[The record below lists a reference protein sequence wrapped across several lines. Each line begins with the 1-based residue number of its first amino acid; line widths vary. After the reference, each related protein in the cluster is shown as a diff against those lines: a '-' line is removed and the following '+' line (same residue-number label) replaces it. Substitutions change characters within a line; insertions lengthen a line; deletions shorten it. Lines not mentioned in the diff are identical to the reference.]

1 MTSDLMVF
9 QQALKKAPVNHL
21 GRRDDQPGIQS
32 ADIGHEEQFWP
43 EWDDQ
48 PGIQPAE
55 IGHEEQYDQHLQHNS
70 DPNLQDQV
78 NIGGQ
83 NVNHILGPVIDLN
96 QNPRQHVPGEFL
108 EISDL
113 IAGAHE
119 LNQEEFQK
127 LEEMLNPVIH
137 NHPPIQPILHEVQA
151 NDLDLNVPVVEMAI
165 SDLTVTFS
173 SDSGL
178 KRTLLVI
185 PSMHSR

>member
-70 DPNLQDQV
+70 DPNQ
-78 NIGGQ
+78 
-83 NVNHILGPVIDLN
+83 
-96 QNPRQHVPGEFL
+96 
-108 EISDL
+108 EISWRS
-113 IAGAHE
+113 
-119 LNQEEFQK
+119 
-127 LEEMLNPVIH
+127 VI
-137 NHPPIQPILHEVQA
+137 L
-151 NDLDLNVPVVEMAI
+151 
-165 SDLTVTFS
+165 
-173 SDSGL
+173 
-178 KRTLLVI
+178 
-185 PSMHSR
+185 

>member
-21 GRRDDQPGIQS
+21 GRRDDQQGFSLLTLGMRSSFGQNGMISQGIQP
-32 ADIGHEEQFWP
+32 ADIGHEEQ
-43 EWDDQ
+43 
-48 PGIQPAE
+48 
-55 IGHEEQYDQHLQHNS
+55 HDQHLQHNS

-78 NIGGQ
+78 NIAGQ

-173 SDSGL
+173 SDS
-178 KRTLLVI
+178 RE
-185 PSMHSR
+185 HF